1 MIGVKIVQNIQTIYI
16 RLKLDSP
23 KILIMLA
30 NGILEKS
37 QLYLSFL
44 FFIANIVEEPQS
56 RNLHHVCVLDVIW
69 LNHES
74 LMFCS
79 GVVLCSG
86 EYCQC

>member
-37 QLYLSFL
+37 QLYRSFPFL
-44 FFIANIVEEPQS
+44 QTQKKRLAAHGLAFVFYLHCEESFVKQIFEIND
-56 RNLHHVCVLDVIW
+56 RREVL
-69 LNHES
+69 
-74 LMFCS
+74 
-79 GVVLCSG
+79 
-86 EYCQC
+86 

>member
-37 QLYLSFL
+37 QLYHSFPL
-44 FFIANIVEEPQS
+44 LQT
-56 RNLHHVCVLDVIW
+56 
-69 LNHES
+69 
-74 LMFCS
+74 
-79 GVVLCSG
+79 
-86 EYCQC
+86 